1 MGKWDGLYLR
11 LDFFLSTLYHILG
24 IFIHVNCM
32 EVFSL
37 IIFVNDILEKTEVIG
52 RQVIVK
58 R

>member
-11 LDFFLSTLYHILG
+11 LDFFGSTLYHILG